1 MSAYLYSAAAVRE
14 WDNYTLLEQNMSSL
28 ELMNQA
34 AAALTHCFIKAVP
47 HHCRVLLLAGHGNNG
62 GDAIAMARLLHEQ
75 HYQVQL
81 YRVTSE
87 TYSSDNH
94 AQWTLALAAEV
105 PVINALDIFQ
115 LQHAHWVVDGLLGN
129 GLNRAATGS
138 YADCIELINKLQLP
152 VFSIDLPSGMPG
164 EGAFDAGWPVVK
176 AQITACIEQY
186 KFNMLLPPAS
196 EFLGEVILVDIGL
209 SKRFKHLDRLAE
221 IIQPTAEQ
229 PILSPRKRFSHKGSH
244 GHALLLAGS
253 EGYYGAALLAA
264 RACVFAGAG
273 LTTAAIPKAFQAAFS
288 ASLPEAITAVTG
300 DFFWEEAITLLPYQA
315 IGVGMGIGQR
325 PATQKALLEL
335 LRQFKGPLLLDAD
348 ALNLISSLGE
358 NGIKAIPPGSILTPH
373 PKEFDRLFGT
383 QANWWARLKRLQTAA
398 EELQCTILLKNA
410 YTFVASPGRALQV
423 NLTGNAGLAKGGS
436 GDVLSG
442 IITALLAQGLSAFDA
457 TRLGVWLHGKAADL
471 ALANSSLESLT
482 PSVVINAIPAA
493 FQLLRL
499 TK

>member
-14 WDNYTLLEQNMSSL
+14 WDNYTLREQNMSSL
-28 ELMNQA
+28 ELMNRA
-34 AAALTHCFIKAVP
+34 AAALTRSFTTAVP
-47 HHCRVLLLAGHGNNG
+47 HPCRILLLAGHGNNG

-81 YRVTSE
+81 YRVAAES
-87 TYSSDNH
+87 YSNDNQ
-94 AQWTLALAAEV
+94 AQWILALAAEV
-105 PVINALDIFQ
+105 PVIDALDIFQ

-164 EGAFDAGWPVVK
+164 AGAFDASWPVVK
-176 AQITACIEQY
+176 AQTTACIEQY
-186 KFNMLLPPAS
+186 KLNMLLPPAS
-196 EFLGEVILVDIGL
+196 DFLGEVVLVEIGL

-253 EGYYGAALLAA
+253 EGFYGAALLAA
-264 RACVFAGAG
+264 RACVYAGAG
-273 LTTAAIPKAFQAAFS
+273 LTTAAIPRTFQAAFS
-288 ASLPEAITAVTG
+288 ASLPEAITTLTG
-300 DFFWEEAITLLPYQA
+300 ESFWEAAIELLPYQA
-315 IGVGMGIGQR
+315 IGAGMGIGQR

-348 ALNLISSLGE
+348 ALNLLSSLGE
-358 NGIKAIPPGSILTPH
+358 NGINAIPPGSILTPH
-373 PKEFDRLFGT
+373 PKEFDRLFGA
-383 QANWWARLKRLQTAA
+383 QPHWWARLERLQTAA

-410 YTFVASPGRALQV
+410 YTFVASPGKVLQI

-442 IITALLAQGLSAFDA
+442 VITALLAQALSAFDA
-457 TRLGVWLHGKAADL
+457 ARLGAWLHGTAADL
-471 ALANSSLESLT
+471 ALSNSSPESLT
-482 PSVVINAIPAA
+482 PSDVIIAIPAA